1 MAMAAGAAL
10 LRSVA
15 TKMARAPPRLPSAL
29 QHHGHG
35 LPPTS
40 SNRLWLSGFSTT
52 STASTPPPTNLR
64 GPQTYNKKV
73 PDGNEWDWFIAGVKD
88 AAPKAAYSLV
98 FSGFAFIYFYVIP
111 ALDRIDAKLDAQR
124 VAWVTMREEIKK
136 DHERTRAV
144 LLSNKESQI
153 EARDVVGK
161 FSEGQRIHA
170 SGQGKEQL

>member
-1 MAMAAGAAL
+1 MSLAFVTF
-10 LRSVA
+10 R
-15 TKMARAPPRLPSAL
+15 
-29 QHHGHG
+29 
-35 LPPTS
+35 
-40 SNRLWLSGFSTT
+40 
-52 STASTPPPTNLR
+52 
-64 GPQTYNKKV
+64 
-73 PDGNEWDWFIAGVKD
+73 FIAGVKD

-170 SGQGKEQL
+170 SGISFILSIFLCCPYVLTFKLCHL